1 MLRLHNLR
9 ALPVLPARIKCFAP
23 KSGKQTVAGDT
34 IGGHFWQEHHP
45 VSQIV
50 LINVAGRDRPGITS
64 SLSAILARYR
74 VTVLD
79 IDQATIHNNLSW
91 GMLVDLDGSV
101 PAGDNAEPAASND
114 ALFKDLLFTAHELDL
129 DIRFTPVSVE
139 AYRNWVTASG
149 HDRHII
155 TLLTRQLGA
164 DCIASVTE
172 VVSRLDW
179 NIESIQRMSPRI
191 QIAAADDSSL
201 IAVEFRVNHQ
211 RGDIDKLRSECL
223 AISRDIEAD
232 IAIQEDNI
240 WRRTRRLVCFD
251 MDSTLIQGEVIDLMA
266 REAGVGEQV
275 EAITARAMNGEID
288 FDTSFRERLALLRG
302 LPVSRL
308 QSIDDQLKITDGAEN
323 LLKNLNMLGY
333 KTAILSGGF
342 TWFAER
348 LAERLNIDHVHANAL
363 DIEDG
368 RLTGQVSG
376 QIINE
381 KSKADL
387 LLSIAEKEGICLE
400 QVIAVG
406 DGANDLP
413 MLKKA
418 GLGIAFH
425 AKPKVRELAA
435 NAFGTVGLDGILYL
449 IGMREAEI
457 S

>member
-1 MLRLHNLR
+1 M
-9 ALPVLPARIKCFAP
+9 
-23 KSGKQTVAGDT
+23 
-34 IGGHFWQEHHP
+34 
-45 VSQIV
+45 
-50 LINVAGRDRPGITS
+50 
-64 SLSAILARYR
+64 
-74 VTVLD
+74 LD

-91 GMLVDLDGSV
+91 GMLVDLDGTAL
-101 PAGDNAEPAASND
+101 PAEADESEPVSTD
-114 ALFKDLLFTAHELDL
+114 ALFKELLFTAHDLDL
-129 DIRFTPVSVE
+129 DIRFTPVGVE
-139 AYRNWVTASG
+139 AYQNWVSGSG

-191 QIAAADDSSL
+191 QIPSTDNPSL
-201 IAVEFRVNHQ
+201 IAVEFRVNH
-211 RGDIDKLRSECL
+211 RDGNIDKLRSECL

-266 REAGVGEQV
+266 REAGVGDEV

-288 FDTSFRERLALLRG
+288 FDTSFRQRLALLRG

-308 QSIDDQLKITDGAEN
+308 ESIDDQLEITDGAEN
-323 LLKNLNMLGY
+323 LLKNLNKLGY

-342 TWFAER
+342 TWFAQR
-348 LAERLNIDHVHANAL
+348 LAARLNIDHVHANEL

-368 RLTGQVSG
+368 LLTGKVSG
-376 QIINE
+376 EIINE
-381 KSKADL
+381 KSKAAL
-387 LLSIAEKEGICLE
+387 LRSIAEKEGICLE